1 MLSNRLMGSLSFVAP
16 PGQATYTTAGTFD
29 FVVPLGVT
37 SISAVAIG
45 AGQGARNVNQVTGAG
60 RTGGNGGNLV
70 YSNGIQVVPTETLR
84 VVVSAGSNPVI
95 WSSNL
100 IVPPACTIT
109 RLSDSSVLLAA
120 QNRAGS
126 PNIGDVVFVGGSP
139 GIISG
144 AFGANT
150 YVGGGAARFTADGSN
165 TTGSGTNIVDPNAA
179 AVSRSGLTPGIHG
192 GGGSVTANDGTAGA
206 RGAVRII
213 WGDGRAYPN
222 TNVLDV

>member
-1 MLSNRLMGSLSFVAP
+1 MLGTILKASSSAVP
-16 PGQATYTTAGTFD
+16 PGQETYTTAGTFD

-45 AGQGARNVNQVTGAG
+45 AGQGARNVNQVTGVG

-126 PNIGDVVFVGGSP
+126 PNIGTVVFLGGSP
-139 GIISG
+139 GTISG
-144 AFGANT
+144 GPFGVTT
-150 YVGGGAARFTADGSN
+150 YVGGGAASFTANGSD